1 MLPIK
6 RASHCSDVIKA
17 PTGVLAILLLV
28 GIRSQG
34 QTAGDA
40 VGLGDTKRL
49 WEVTIEEPASAVEY
63 KASAVSA
70 QDESIWLVIGRR
82 PAGAMSGPQAL
93 ALHGLDHNGKTLSD
107 RSLDFLSGETS
118 SQKPGEEFIDIAATG
133 DGDLA
138 LVSTLGQVVT
148 MKAMSGR
155 VLRRKDVG
163 PGRRFLYVKRALSF
177 SDGSLLLVGFGDSGA
192 TAIKLNKNLD
202 VVWEKTVDR
211 DQVGTLVD
219 GVVLGDDSFFLAGN
233 VRHGGTASSSLWVG
247 RFGAG
252 GELRK
257 SLSIPGQLVSV
268 AAAAGGGCAVVQG
281 INGPRGQEVWFRN
294 YDRDLRELWNVRVG
308 DGIGPNWRP
317 VFVVRV
323 PWIPDEY
330 FVAGVNRDSFLL
342 SRIKAG
348 SGIVWTRT
356 FQEQSNSMPEAAWNV
371 GLLTTSHSVVIPFT
385 AMPMKPK
392 MNKQLQA
399 VGYEMLEVAKVMSV
413 AFSD

>member
-6 RASHCSDVIKA
+6 RTSHCSDVIRV
-17 PTGVLAILLLV
+17 PTGVLAILLV
-28 GIRSQG
+28 FGIRSNG
-34 QTAGDA
+34 QTTGDA
-40 VGLGDTKRL
+40 GGLGDTKRL

-63 KASAVSA
+63 KASAVSP

-82 PAGAMSGPQAL
+82 PAGEMGGPQAL
-93 ALHGLDHNGKTLSD
+93 TLHGLDHNGKTLSD
-107 RSLDFLSGETS
+107 RSLDFLTGETS
-118 SQKPGEEFIDIAATG
+118 LQRPGDQFIDIAATS
-133 DGDLA
+133 DGTLA
-138 LVSTLGQVVT
+138 LVFTLGEVVT

-163 PGRRFLYVKRALSF
+163 LGRRDLYVKRALSF

-211 DQVGTLVD
+211 DQVGTLVN

-233 VRHGGTASSSLWVG
+233 VQHGKTASISIWVG
-247 RFGAG
+247 RFSAG

-317 VFVVRV
+317 FFVVRV

-356 FQEQSNSMPEAAWNV
+356 FQEQSNSMAEAAWNV